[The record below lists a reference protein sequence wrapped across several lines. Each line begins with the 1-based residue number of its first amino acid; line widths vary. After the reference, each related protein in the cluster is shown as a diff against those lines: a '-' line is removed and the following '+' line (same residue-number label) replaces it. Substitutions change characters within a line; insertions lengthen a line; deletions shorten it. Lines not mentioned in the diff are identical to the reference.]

1 MYKRTINKHLVQ
13 ILVRSSLVAQSI
25 LYHYCRDK
33 RTYTYVTPES
43 AIILTAEVLR
53 LRDWTS

>member
-53 LRDWTS
+53 LRD